1 VKQILAVKYQV
12 FSQLCFY
19 CFISQINFSE
29 FSIGARVRARQYL
42 LKRMGN
48 SLLSLGLKRFAL
60 RLFCTRLLTMSLR
73 RAAIWNTATGEKTTT
88 QAGKVICKLTA
99 NSLRSDF
106 KGHIF
111 QPETLELILM
121 NDVVA
126 AFNEYFEIL
135 DADSPELLCEVFHLR
150 YQVLCIEQRAPGFEA
165 SSYPEKMESDGYDRH
180 SSHILLRHRP
190 SEKFVGTAR
199 LILPDPLDPCKLFPT
214 ERHMR
219 LDPALIDVNKLP
231 RQSMGEISRLVV
243 VRRFSRRRDEL
254 LHALENGAQVEKW
267 VPTMQRRFPHPM
279 LALAIGIIRM
289 SVENNVN
296 HWLSVMEP
304 ALNRLLGLYG
314 LQLDPV
320 GPIIDHHGLRRPY
333 YVDLVQMLDRM
344 YKNHNQFWELV
355 TDYGKVRPAAEERGP
370 EAVQAPK
377 PRSWNK
383 TRRAS

>member
-1 VKQILAVKYQV
+1 VKQILVVKYQV
-12 FSQLCFY
+12 FSQLSFY
-19 CFISQINFSE
+19 CLISQINFSE
-29 FSIGARVRARQYL
+29 FSINARVRALGRHS

-48 SLLSLGLKRFAL
+48 SLLSLGLKRFAPG
-60 RLFCTRLLTMSLR
+60 LFCARLLTMPPER
-73 RAAIWNTATGEKTTT
+73 PPAGNNAIGEKATTS
-88 QAGKVICKLTA
+88 QAGKAICNLTA

-106 KGHIF
+106 KGHKF
-111 QPETLELILM
+111 QPETLEPILM

-135 DADSPELLCEVFHLR
+135 NADSPELLCEVFHLR

-165 SSYPEKMESDGYDRH
+165 SNYPEKMESDSYDRH

-199 LILPDPLDPCKLFPT
+199 LILHDLLEPCKLFPT

-219 LDPALIDVNKLP
+219 LDPALIDITKLP

-279 LALAIGIIRM
+279 LALAVGIIRM

-355 TDYGKVRPAAEERGP
+355 TDYGKVQPAAAERLP
-370 EAVQAPK
+370 DAAQIRYTKAQIME
-377 PRSWNK
+377 
-383 TRRAS
+383 